1 MVSLRRM
8 ACLLV
13 LGACAGTLSVAQNS
27 SSSSD
32 AALEAAPQSTTPD
45 GQQSAQPPAPQATTP
60 PLTVQARIRARREA
74 RRAAAI
80 REVYTHLYEAYA
92 GSGYLR
98 FHPGPNLQRANGWN
112 WDVGF
117 TRYYSERFA
126 VTVDGRGYYEKTFTG
141 INSGSNSFITNPV
154 ISQYTA
160 MIGPTYRFLMNPRY
174 SVSGRVL
181 AGAAFGNFS
190 GDLGAFTPAEVGLY
204 NNGTSPAI
212 SLSAPI
218 EYNVSPTVGLRIAPE
233 YLFTRFG
240 SETQNS
246 LGFTGGV
253 VYRWGKL

>member
-1 MVSLRRM
+1 M

-13 LGACAGTLSVAQNS
+13 LGACAGTLSMAQNF

-32 AALEAAPQSTTPD
+32 AAPNAVLEAALQAETPAA
-45 GQQSAQPPAPQATTP
+45 QQPAQPAAPQATTS

-98 FHPGPNLQRANGWN
+98 FHPGPSLQKNNEYAWN
-112 WDVGF
+112 VGV
-117 TRYYSERFA
+117 TRYFSERLG
-126 VTVDGRGYYEKTFTG
+126 VTIDGRGYYSQAFLG
-141 INSGSNSFITNPV
+141 INSGSNSFATNPV

-160 MIGPTYRFLMNPRY
+160 MGGPTYRFLTNPRY

-181 AGAAFGNFS
+181 VGAGFGNFS
-190 GDLGAFTPAEVGLY
+190 GDIGAFTPAEVGLY
-204 NNGTSPAI
+204 SNGTSPAI
-212 SLSAPI
+212 SVGAPI
-218 EYNVSPTVGLRIAPE
+218 EYNVSPTIGLRLTPE
-233 YLFTRFG
+233 YLYTRFG
-240 SETQNS
+240 SETQNN
-246 LGFTGGV
+246 LGFTGGL